1 MAYVIHTF
9 SINWK
14 LFALYSYLFNQVS
27 EMNSRY
33 ILLISILK
41 FKIDLKP
48 KLLDRYFLNFLCSV
62 LEASETL
69 NDQRKSIRIC
79 FSWLNYLPKL
89 VSSIKNTCLYFLAKL
104 LDRYQKYFIFESPVA
119 LSYQIQNIIP
129 FVFYFI

>member
-1 MAYVIHTF
+1 
-9 SINWK
+9 
-14 LFALYSYLFNQVS
+14 
-27 EMNSRY
+27 MNSRY